1 MRTSTRLAFASFVF
15 LTAMAANAAA
25 TNPCRDEPV
34 LAFNASGELVG
45 APPRQLDVGD
55 VLTATIPTDPKA
67 TRVRLIATADYL
79 LTSIGGLDLTKK
91 LEDHYKFGITDATL
105 TNLRDAYCGAVE
117 GIVSQLASSEDRNSY
132 AERLRA
138 AQCPVGARPNPAL
151 VPTFSVASN
160 PYAMS
165 LNCRDKV
172 ITPVSMTPTAS
183 ALEVTFTGEVP
194 ECREVVYELRSEQPI
209 AAAATAWAAAN
220 PLPPTLRTALIEAR
234 QTYDQLAKDAN
245 AMLDL
250 NAVLNACIAPFL
262 QKHFTD
268 EERKAGI
275 LACTRLDEE
284 NSKALLKS
292 RGETMAN
299 QAISLINMFNDPVTT
314 DPHAQWIAKWMWF
327 TGGRPTLHPF
337 LADGV
342 RAKRAELALR
352 KSQLVDAEA
361 EVAAFEKV
369 SSVLDIDSADVY
381 EQAAKRFA
389 VARAKRDRLT
399 VEIAN
404 LTKAITAGETAQL
417 TDSLLYQGLLL
428 TGCPDVRM
436 QHHDAKTDFKIMG
449 KPIREVLEKVN
460 LITLTENTDPAA
472 ELRLVQTVTAITAD
486 QVPFLEELLA
496 GTAQADQPP
505 RGTLAGEAA
514 FFVRSF
520 RDLKTAA
527 AFAAEQLAPVPV
539 LIAPSKDETP
549 ALVTKLVP
557 HDLPSPAPANVT
569 YTIKQK
575 QGTEEKEVATAS
587 YRLNRLYRARFRTG
601 LMYSLLETNRVGATE
616 AEDKVSRHG
625 TDVTFGVQTYLGR
638 RRDVRNIDPGDIVL
652 SLYSGLTTRDVA
664 KSIVLGLGWEPV
676 SGVTIVAGTHVGR
689 SERRRNDP
697 ARPVNEDIWLGRT
710 FYAITFDADF
720 LKNLFTIKP
729 AS

>member
-1 MRTSTRLAFASFVF
+1 MFTSSRFAFISFVF
-15 LTAMAANAAA
+15 LAALTTNAAGTDA
-25 TNPCRDEPV
+25 CGDDPL
-34 LAFNASGELVG
+34 LAFNASGQLLG
-45 APPRQLDVGD
+45 APPRQLAAGD
-55 VLTATIPTDPKA
+55 TLTATIPTDPRA
-67 TRVRLIATADYL
+67 TRTRLVAIADHL
-79 LTSIGGLDLTKK
+79 LTSIGGLETTKK
-91 LEDHYKFGITDATL
+91 LEDHFKFGITDATL
-105 TNLRDAYCGAVE
+105 TNLRDAYCGAAE
-117 GIVSQLASSEDRNSY
+117 GIVGQLTSPEDRNAY

-138 AQCPVGARPNPAL
+138 AQCMTGALADPAL

-172 ITPVSMTPTAS
+172 ITPVSMTPMS
-183 ALEVTFTGEVP
+183 GALEITFTGTVP
-194 ECREVVYELRSEQPI
+194 DCREVVYDVRSEQPI
-209 AAAATAWAAAN
+209 TVAATAWAAAN
-220 PLPPTLRTALIEAR
+220 PLPPSLRAALIAVR
-234 QTYDQLAKDAN
+234 QPYDQLAKDAI
-245 AMLDL
+245 AMLEL
-250 NAVLNACIAPFL
+250 NAGLNACIAPFL
-262 QKHFTD
+262 QTWFN
-268 EERKAGI
+268 EQERTAGI
-275 LACTRLDEE
+275 LACTKLDEE
-284 NSKALLKS
+284 RSKGLLAS

-299 QAISLINMFNDPVTT
+299 QAISLINLFNDPVTT
-314 DPHAQWIAKWMWF
+314 ASHVSWLVRWMWF
-327 TGGRPTLHPF
+327 AGGRPTLHPF

-342 RAKRAELALR
+342 SAKRAELAI
-352 KSQLVDAEA
+352 KKNQFVDAEA

-369 SSVLDIDSADVY
+369 SSVLKIDSADVY

-389 VARAKRDRLT
+389 VARAKRDRLNA
-399 VEIAN
+399 EIAN
-404 LTKAITAGETAQL
+404 LTKAIASGETAQL

-449 KPIREVLEKVN
+449 KPTREVLEKVN

-472 ELRLVQTVTAITAD
+472 ELRLVQTVTAIAAD

-496 GTAQADQPP
+496 GTAQGDQPP
-505 RGTLAGEAA
+505 RGTLRGEAA
-514 FFVRSF
+514 FFVRNFKS
-520 RDLKTAA
+520 LNTAA
-527 AFAAEQLAPVPV
+527 AFAAEQLAPMPA

-557 HDLPSPAPANVT
+557 HDIPGPAPANVT

-575 QGTEEKEVATAS
+575 QGTEEKEVGSAT

-601 LMYSLLETNRVGATE
+601 LMYSMLETNKLGATE
-616 AEDKVSRHG
+616 AEDKLSRHG

-638 RRDVRNIDPGDIVL
+638 RRDVRNIDPGDL
-652 SLYSGLTTRDVA
+652 AFSLYSGLTTRDVA

-676 SGVTIVAGTHVGR
+676 SGVTLVAGTHIGS

-697 ARPVNEDIWLGRT
+697 GHPVSEDIWLGRK